1 MWKFE
6 KEWKKEVGQ
15 LREKM
20 IKSVKEK
27 KVWENGMKKWKK
39 IEEHVRL

>member
-27 KVWENGMKKWKK
+27 DNVKKMKKD
-39 IEEHVRL
+39 RGAR